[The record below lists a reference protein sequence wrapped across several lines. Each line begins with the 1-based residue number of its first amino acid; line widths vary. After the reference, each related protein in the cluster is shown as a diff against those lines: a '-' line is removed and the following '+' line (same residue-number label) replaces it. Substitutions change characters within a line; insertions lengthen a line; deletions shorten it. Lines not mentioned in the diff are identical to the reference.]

1 MVGHQAREIALGRQ
15 GRRGGLRPR
24 KADGGDEDDDDDDA
38 MDDLVKEEDV
48 VDDEEA
54 KDGPKSGSADMD
66 EDANGDDL
74 FGDDAEPK
82 PVKDRDKQ
90 LPEREDPIRQYVRA
104 ARDRAEAEA
113 GAIAPL
119 SRDNQA
125 PHTPIAYPKKRAGS
139 PKASP
144 GASPPRKRATGRQKG
159 SASIDDE
166 PDFNLM
172 TSPARH
178 LERRRTKTWQDRQ
191 QMTKAHQALTNL
203 KPSLSKKH
211 FANCGD
217 FANEIQRYQDKH
229 LVVYRERNSQTRE
242 KGTDTRSHLP
252 RLQAHVVH
260 PRDEDKYCYYW
271 TVPFELAGYGPEPA
285 ANKGFIAPSTG
296 LYDSRKNETAAG
308 NIYSG

>member
-24 KADGGDEDDDDDDA
+24 KAVDYVQEAQDGGDEDDDDDDA

-82 PVKDRDKQ
+82 PGCTNTASGDDEQDGTVQSGDVEK
-90 LPEREDPIRQYVRA
+90 REDPIRQYVRA

-242 KGTDTRSHLP
+242 KGTDRG
-252 RLQAHVVH
+252 A
-260 PRDEDKYCYYW
+260 
-271 TVPFELAGYGPEPA
+271 
-285 ANKGFIAPSTG
+285 
-296 LYDSRKNETAAG
+296 
-308 NIYSG
+308 